1 MLLSRI
7 IFVFICLTGKGS
19 RSNIASNEALDMQ
32 QYVRTTKGSASN
44 NEGNTSNQPH
54 ANGNRKKSILKKSES
69 HSSSHHSSERGD
81 RGNSSETK
89 RNQIVGKVGSG
100 SKQSHDPELENLL
113 VSDQESANNTPAMAR
128 KPISVSAA
136 IVELPPTANHEQ
148 IKSLTGPKLRK
159 AETSLKPILV
169 NSSNVSSIKA
179 QPSPPTIQKNNGNV
193 ASKEIQTSTISL
205 LALASAVNQNLAA
218 NNSNSNGDNSKKFER
233 GRELTDTA
241 TSPVFRCPND
251 MCRHNRPSTALTST
265 KRKICLCG
273 RTMVSPGGNM
283 LYCSDRIAS

>member
-1 MLLSRI
+1 MDNFPRKIALLI
-7 IFVFICLTGKGS
+7 WADYHETFLNPAGKGS
-19 RSNIASNEALDMQ
+19 RSNISSNEALDMQ
-32 QYVRTTKGSASN
+32 PYARSKQS
-44 NEGNTSNQPH
+44 NEGHAAPPHQH

-69 HSSSHHSSERGD
+69 HSSHHSDRERGS
-81 RGNSSETK
+81 GA
-89 RNQIVGKVGSG
+89 NQIVAKVGSG
-100 SKQSHDPELENLL
+100 SKTTHDPELENLL
-113 VSDQESANNTPAMAR
+113 VSDPESANNTPALPR
-128 KPISVSAA
+128 KPIA

-169 NSSNVSSIKA
+169 NNKQACVSTQS
-179 QPSPPTIQKNNGNV
+179 SPPTIQKNNGNV

-205 LALASAVNQNLAA
+205 LALAAAASNQSNS
-218 NNSNSNGDNSKKFER
+218 NQSNSNGDSSKKFER

-273 RTMVSPGGNM
+273 RTMVSPGGPNM
-283 LYCSDRIAS
+283 LYSDRIASS

>member
-1 MLLSRI
+1 MSYHSLAHGKRFRLSKMIRVLLERR
-7 IFVFICLTGKGS
+7 LGKMRWPPQVWCQVAIS
-19 RSNIASNEALDMQ
+19 SLQRL
-32 QYVRTTKGSASN
+32 
-44 NEGNTSNQPH
+44 
-54 ANGNRKKSILKKSES
+54 KSSL
-69 HSSSHHSSERGD
+69 
-81 RGNSSETK
+81 
-89 RNQIVGKVGSG
+89 GKVGSG
-100 SKQSHDPELENLL
+100 SKHDPELENLL
-113 VSDQESANNTPAMAR
+113 VSDQESANNTPALAR
-128 KPISVSAA
+128 KPISVGAA

-169 NSSNVSSIKA
+169 NSSNASSIKA
-179 QPSPPTIQKNNGNV
+179 QPSPPSIQKNNGNV

-205 LALASAVNQNLAA
+205 LALASAVNANQAKEAAA